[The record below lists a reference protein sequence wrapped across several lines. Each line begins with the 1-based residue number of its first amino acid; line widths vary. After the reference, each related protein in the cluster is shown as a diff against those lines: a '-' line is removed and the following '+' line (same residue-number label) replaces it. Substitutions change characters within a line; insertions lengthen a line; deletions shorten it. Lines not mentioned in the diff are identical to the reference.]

1 MENQSQILNFNTKIE
16 PQNPKAIIG
25 TDPKHVQIHLKY
37 KIFTPKR
44 NMKTPK
50 AFIQGNLKNPKPII
64 RTGPKPDRHENAFD
78 AICFQKHFRVFEV
91 RSSISQD

>member
-1 MENQSQILNFNTKIE
+1 MNINNR
-16 PQNPKAIIG
+16 KAIIG
-25 TDPKHVQIHLKY
+25 TDPKHVQNSF
-37 KIFTPKR
+37 KIQNFCAKR
-44 NMKTPK
+44 KMRTPK